1 MGYNVVVGIFTV
13 GVGIITGSNGVLEG
27 DLPPTIPLKISFIV
41 IICKQVMGEVVFDTK
56 GFNGKTDNSGEL
68 VTAHMMVLQL
78 DIDVVVNV
86 RQLIIAGKS
95 KGVSVVYDFMSSSIL
110 LAEGRLSTIQLW

>member
-56 GFNGKTDNSGEL
+56 GFNGKTDNSG
-68 VTAHMMVLQL
+68 AHMMVLQL